1 MATNTRNST
10 AEIQNKLLARQIVQ
24 TLSAHPDQLVDFLNQ
39 QPSVF
44 SQNFDSNVQ
53 KALRV
58 LRTFYKNLK
67 TEIITGLSK
76 PVDQT
81 STLRF
86 LAHDRKQTCESLVEQ
101 YANSIAAANH
111 QEVRVSSKRSSKRN
125 VSQNIPRFP
134 SRFNEHGSNSSSL
147 ITSSQE
153 SSYSSEIRRITKSS
167 RSSSRR
173 KKNERK
179 TEEQPIRENEIRRIE
194 TIDQSSSPIQL
205 AQRTAQIQTEEM
217 AQPTAP
223 TTSKTSTVEEISV
236 VSMAVQTDALKIDAA
251 TRTYDSNSPLTSTP
265 NSTSLTSTSKTT
277 SSMIS
282 SDHSLGQISFRR
294 ATMLTTQYQFRM
306 NTFSRDGSVCAPN
319 VRSTYNS
326 PFILEHS
333 TPVRKSPS
341 VREAVPSDLAPANRQ
356 QSTSGSH
363 LVLGSSSDSPLI
375 VQEES
380 VQSSTKTEVKPRIA
394 DIAEDLVDQSEELTE
409 EDVST
414 LNQISPLPTG

>member
-1 MATNTRNST
+1 MATNSPNST
-10 AEIQNKLLARQIVQ
+10 VEIQNKLLARQVVQ
-24 TLSAHPDQLVDFLNQ
+24 TLSAHPDQLVGFLNQ
-39 QPSVF
+39 QPSIF
-44 SQNFDSNVQ
+44 SQNSDPNVQ

-67 TEIITGLSK
+67 TEIITGLAK

-86 LAHDRKQTCESLVEQ
+86 LSHDRKQTCESLVER
-101 YANSIAAANH
+101 YANSISSASH
-111 QEVRVSSKRSSKRN
+111 HEVRVSSKRSSKQHT
-125 VSQNIPRFP
+125 SQNIPRLS
-134 SRFNEHGSNSSSL
+134 SRFNDHGSDSSSL
-147 ITSSQE
+147 ITSSRE

-167 RSSSRR
+167 RSSSHR
-173 KKNERK
+173 KKNEQKTDEQSKKETRK
-179 TEEQPIRENEIRRIE
+179 IE

-205 AQRTAQIQTEEM
+205 AQRIAQIQTEEIP
-217 AQPTAP
+217 QSTAP
-223 TTSKTSTVEEISV
+223 STRRTPTVEEISV

-251 TRTYDSNSPLTSTP
+251 TKTYDSNSPVTSTP

-277 SSMIS
+277 SSMFS

-306 NTFSRDGSVCAPN
+306 NTFNRDGSVCGPN

-326 PFILEHS
+326 PFILEQS

-341 VREAVPSDLAPANRQ
+341 VREAMPSDSVPANRQ
-356 QSTSGSH
+356 RSTSGSH
-363 LVLGSSSDSPLI
+363 LVLGSSSESPLI

-380 VQSSTKTEVKPRIA
+380 VQSSTGTEVKPRIA
-394 DIAEDLVDQSEELTE
+394 DIAEDLIDHSEELTE